1 MKNLIKKWFGI
12 DKLEENLKV
21 LKEMESKA
29 VAATAE
35 AQEAEQQAKMTPKDR
50 ANARGEPYV
59 AVLDTHVNKENVRNG
74 FFELDWNEY
83 FVLMLRN
90 NGYTGVTEE
99 EIVDQWFS
107 DLCRE
112 VGSEENVPSMDRRG
126 SGYINVNNLGNGRT
140 EVS

>member
-1 MKNLIKKWFGI
+1 MLKK
-12 DKLEENLKV
+12 LKD
-21 LKEMESKA
+21 LFKSKKQKEAEKYKVDA
-29 VAATAE
+29 APLDPKEAATA
-35 AQEAEQQAKMTPKDR
+35 KK
-50 ANARGEPYV
+50 EPWV
-59 AVLDTHVNKENVRNG
+59 AVLQTHVNPESPKNG

-112 VGSEENVPSMDRRG
+112 VGSDENVPGMDRRG
-126 SGYINVNNLGNGRT
+126 SGYININNLGNGKS

>member
-1 MKNLIKKWFGI
+1 MLEKIKELFK
-12 DKLEENLKV
+12 
-21 LKEMESKA
+21 SKK
-29 VAATAE
+29 
-35 AQEAEQQAKMTPKDR
+35 QKEAEKYKVDAAPLDPKQA
-50 ANARGEPYV
+50 ANAKKEPWV
-59 AVLDTHVNKENVRNG
+59 TVLQTHVNPESPKNG

>member
-1 MKNLIKKWFGI
+1 MIEKLKGLFKSKKT
-12 DKLEENLKV
+12 K
-21 LKEMESKA
+21 
-29 VAATAE
+29 
-35 AQEAEQQAKMTPKDR
+35 EAEKYKVEAAPLDPKEA
-50 ANARGEPYV
+50 ANAKKEPWV
-59 AVLDTHVNKENVRNG
+59 AVLNTHVNPDSPRNG

-90 NGYTGVTEE
+90 NGYTGVTDE

-126 SGYINVNNLGNGRT
+126 SGYINVNNLGNGKS

>member
-1 MKNLIKKWFGI
+1 MLDKIKDLFKS
-12 DKLEENLKV
+12 KKQKEAEKYKV
-21 LKEMESKA
+21 DATPVDPKT
-29 VAATAE
+29 AATANK
-35 AQEAEQQAKMTPKDR
+35 QPW
-50 ANARGEPYV
+50 V
-59 AVLDTHVNKENVRNG
+59 AVLETHVNPDSPRNG

-90 NGYTGVTEE
+90 NGYTGTSEE

-126 SGYINVNNLGNGRT
+126 SGYINVNNLGNGKS

>member
-1 MKNLIKKWFGI
+1 MLDKIKDLFKS
-12 DKLEENLKV
+12 KKQREAEKYQVPVEEVDPKT
-21 LKEMESKA
+21 
-29 VAATAE
+29 AATAN
-35 AQEAEQQAKMTPKDR
+35 QQPWVTVMQ
-50 ANARGEPYV
+50 
-59 AVLDTHVNKENVRNG
+59 THVNPENPRNG

-90 NGYTGVTEE
+90 NGYTGTSEE

-112 VGSEENVPSMDRRG
+112 VGSEENVPGLDRRG
-126 SGYINVNNLGNGRT
+126 SGYINVNNLGNGKS